1 VFRKVLAVQGA
12 QKIAETREADDEL
25 VPEIRLA
32 KVAGKHD
39 RCTNPGVKFGPV
51 LHDFRPVVVES
62 IPRGLLT
69 GFVDGE
75 LIRARHAGVPQGHTG
90 KSALLPGDLRP
101 IHEAQESGDLGIVV
115 VIVEKLLEDV
125 QGGVQ
130 TQARCTVRMLCSTYC
145 VHALDFR
152 PIETHSKFAAG

>member
-1 VFRKVLAVQGA
+1 MLTSKAKAIESLTTLRRKWRNGMYGDLSVLTFTYCHKPSRGDRVTVPLALRVPSSLQAWDDGTAQG
-12 QKIAETREADDEL
+12 D
-25 VPEIRLA
+25 
-32 KVAGKHD
+32 
-39 RCTNPGVKFGPV
+39 
-51 LHDFRPVVVES
+51 S
-62 IPRGLLT
+62 
-69 GFVDGE
+69 
-75 LIRARHAGVPQGHTG
+75 G

-130 TQARCTVRMLCSTYC
+130 TQARCTVRMLCSTCC

-152 PIETHSKFAAG
+152 PIETH